1 MQLSLDRIG
10 TVTDTINSRKIPCAS
25 FFYLSGDQYTKKKDS
40 FMLLKGLTLRNNS
53 EK

>member
-1 MQLSLDRIG
+1 MANGQ
-10 TVTDTINSRKIPCAS
+10 VTDTKNSRRESYAS

-40 FMLLKGLTLRNNS
+40 FMLLKGLALRNNS